1 MRASSTAKPESGGAE
16 ILDYRTDVQLYSPS
30 WAVLRSRS
38 QDDSFRGRRDVF
50 FTQAIPE
57 GFSRR
62 GNAPLEFG
70 PPRCRRLLRT
80 VGWKMRLRSQCVRT
94 MPTGCV
100 LRFVSFVGP
109 IGRLLWCRTFLS
121 LKPGFLTI
129 KICHDALP
137 AHFGCRPMKIPTR
150 LGLKSA
156 KWITHVREQALGA
169 RPLASP
175 RLQLVRRRIVRSGIP

>member
-1 MRASSTAKPESGGAE
+1 MKETPRGFAHLTENEPVLFGRSQVYGASIFYCEAREQGAE

-30 WAVLRSRS
+30 WAFLRSRG
-38 QDDSFRGRRDVF
+38 QDDSFRRRRDVF

-57 GFSRR
+57 GSSRG

-80 VGWKMRLRSQCVRT
+80 VGWKMRLPSQCIRT

-121 LKPGFLTI
+121 LKPGGGS
-129 KICHDALP
+129 HDQDLP
-137 AHFGCRPMKIPTR
+137 
-150 LGLKSA
+150 
-156 KWITHVREQALGA
+156 
-169 RPLASP
+169 
-175 RLQLVRRRIVRSGIP
+175 